1 MSKQVKVLDKGHVD
15 YVDHM
20 GTDLTVCNAARVSFN
35 NESEWGLDF
44 DAIERLKSCP
54 YNKDDVRMLKD
65 KDVKLIKYLAKHNHW
80 TPFAHPQITLRIK
93 APISIR
99 TQFFKHK
106 QGFTENEISRRYV
119 SFEPDFY
126 LPMWRTKPTDGAKQ
140 GSEDFI
146 SEETRTNLY
155 DAIYKES
162 YETALHVYN
171 TLIEKG
177 VAPEQARFVLPQGMY
192 TEWYWTGSL
201 AAYARFYKQ
210 RKDDHAQWE
219 IREYAKAVG
228 KIIEPYFPV
237 SWKQLTN

>member
-1 MSKQVKVLDKGHVD
+1 MKIEVLDKGHVELM
-15 YVDHM
+15 DHM
-20 GTDLTVCNAARVSFN
+20 GSDLTVCNAARVSFN
-35 NESEWGLDF
+35 KESEWGLDF

-54 YNKDDVRMLKD
+54 YNKDDVRLLKE
-65 KDVKLIKYLAKHNHW
+65 KDEKLIRYLAKHNHW
-80 TPFAHPQITLRIK
+80 TPFAHPQITLRVK
-93 APISIR
+93 APVSIR

-106 QGFTENEISRRYV
+106 QGFVENEISRRYV
-119 SFEPDFY
+119 SYEPEFY
-126 LPMWRTKPTDGAKQ
+126 SPTWRGKPTDGAKQ

-146 SEETRTNLY
+146 TEETRTNLY
-155 DAIYKES
+155 DAIYRES

-177 VAPEQARFVLPQGMY
+177 IAPEQARFVLPQGMY

-219 IREYAKAVG
+219 IREYANAVG
-228 KIIEPYFPV
+228 EIIKPYFPV
-237 SWKQLTN
+237 SWKYLTWQQ

>member
-1 MSKQVKVLDKGHVD
+1 MKIEVLDKGHVELMD
-15 YVDHM
+15 CM

-35 NESEWGLDF
+35 KESEWGLDF

-54 YNKDDVRMLKD
+54 YNKDDVRLLKE
-65 KDVKLIKYLAKHNHW
+65 KDEKLIRYLAKHNHW
-80 TPFAHPQITLRIK
+80 TPFAHPQITLRVK
-93 APISIR
+93 APVSIR

-106 QGFTENEISRRYV
+106 QGFVENEISRRYV
-119 SFEPDFY
+119 SYEPEFY
-126 LPMWRTKPTDGAKQ
+126 SPTWRGKPTDGAKQ

-146 SEETRTNLY
+146 TEETRTNLY
-155 DAIYKES
+155 DAIYRES

-177 VAPEQARFVLPQGMY
+177 IAPEQARFVLPQGMY

-201 AAYARFYKQ
+201 AAFARFYKQ

-219 IREYAKAVG
+219 IREYANAIG
-228 KIIEPYFPV
+228 EIIEPYFPV
-237 SWKQLTN
+237 SWKYLTWQQ

>member
-1 MSKQVKVLDKGHVD
+1 MKIKVLDKGHVELM
-15 YVDHM
+15 DHM
-20 GTDLTVCNAARVSFN
+20 GSDLTVCNAARVSFN
-35 NESEWGLDF
+35 KESEWGLDF

-54 YNKDDVRMLKD
+54 YNKDDVRLLKE
-65 KDVKLIKYLAKHNHW
+65 KDEKLIRYLAKHNHW
-80 TPFAHPQITLRIK
+80 TPFAHPQITLRVK
-93 APISIR
+93 APVSIR

-106 QGFTENEISRRYV
+106 QGFVENEISRRYV
-119 SFEPDFY
+119 SYEPEFY
-126 LPMWRTKPTDGAKQ
+126 SPTWRGKPTDGAKQ

-146 SEETRTNLY
+146 TEETRTNLY
-155 DAIYKES
+155 DAIYRES

-177 VAPEQARFVLPQGMY
+177 IAPEQARFVLPQGMY

-219 IREYAKAVG
+219 IREYANAVG
-228 KIIEPYFPV
+228 EIIKPYFPV
-237 SWKQLTN
+237 SWKYLTWQQ